1 MSDPK
6 ASDETTDQDSGNNEA
21 NESVEEIEAAR
32 KERLAPENRPENAE
46 VDNTD
51 RTFDEET
58 GYFTDSEGHDSAER
72 KFVNEDLGGGD
83 SGDTEKQDSGDTEKQ
98 DSGDAEKQDSGDT
111 EKQDSGDEPE
121 G

>member
-6 ASDETTDQDSGNNEA
+6 ASDETSDQTTDQHTGNNDPQESA
-21 NESVEEIEAAR
+21 EESVEEIEAAR

-58 GYFTDSEGHDSAER
+58 GYFTDSEEHDSAEKR
-72 KFVNEDLGGGD
+72 FVNEDPGASGSGDSGD
-83 SGDTEKQDSGDTEKQ
+83 SGDTDKQDSAD
-98 DSGDAEKQDSGDT
+98 D
-111 EKQDSGDEPE
+111 PE
-121 G
+121 E